1 MPALISR
8 TLIMLLFLMTAAA
21 NGAERRY
28 TVTAPD
34 GVPIAVQES
43 GNPDSPAIIFIHG
56 LLGSHLNWRRQI
68 ADPQLQRFRLIT
80 FDLRGHG
87 LSGKPDTDAAYREG
101 RRWAD
106 DLAAVINKSQAKRP
120 VLVGWSLGGAVISAY
135 LAEYGDS
142 RIGGALYVGGVVELT
157 PALITAHPAIYRD
170 MTASDLQTH
179 LDGEREFL
187 RLCFY
192 QQPDRDN
199 VERLLANAAMASWTM
214 QRNVPQIQV
223 PAEKA
228 LSSARV
234 PLLFIYGQHD
244 ELVNADASLKRAKAI
259 NPRIRSDIYANA
271 GHAPFMEDAARFN
284 AQLEDFADDAVAR
297 VSRTHAQKAM

>member
-1 MPALISR
+1 MHALISR
-8 TLIMLLFLMTAAA
+8 TLIILLFLMTAAA
-21 NGAERRY
+21 HGAERGY

-34 GVPIAVQES
+34 GVSIAVQES
-43 GNPDSPAIIFIHG
+43 GSPNGPAIIFIHG

-68 ADPQLQRFRLIT
+68 ADPRLQRFRLIT

-87 LSGKPDTDAAYREG
+87 LSGKPDTDAAYQEG
-101 RRWAD
+101 RRWGD
-106 DLAAVINKSQAKRP
+106 DLAAVISQSRASHP

-135 LAEYGDS
+135 LAEHGDS

-157 PALITAHPAIYRD
+157 PALIPAHPAIYRD
-170 MTASDLQTH
+170 MTADDLQTH

-192 QQPDRDN
+192 QQPDRDIF
-199 VERLLANAAMASWTM
+199 ERLLANAALASWTM
-214 QRNVPQIQV
+214 QRNVPRIQV

-228 LSSARV
+228 LSNARV
-234 PLLFIYGQHD
+234 PLLFIYGRHD
-244 ELVNADASLKRAKAI
+244 ALVNADASLKRAKAI
-259 NPRIRSDIYANA
+259 NPRIQSEWYARA

-284 AQLEDFADDAVAR
+284 AQLEEFADNAVAR
-297 VSRTHAQKAM
+297 VSRAHPRKAM

>member
-8 TLIMLLFLMTAAA
+8 TLIILLFLMTAAA
-21 NGAERRY
+21 NGAERRF

-34 GVPIAVQES
+34 SVPIAVQES
-43 GNPDSPAIIFIHG
+43 GNPNGPAIIFIHG
-56 LLGSHLNWRRQI
+56 LLGSHLNWNRQI
-68 ADPQLQRFRLIT
+68 ADPRLQRFRLIT

-101 RRWAD
+101 RRWGD

-157 PALITAHPAIYRD
+157 PALIPAHPAIYRD
-170 MTASDLQTH
+170 MTAADLQTH

-192 QQPDRDN
+192 QQPDRDTF
-199 VERLLANAAMASWTM
+199 ERLLANAAMASWTM
-214 QRNVPQIQV
+214 QRNVPRIAV

-228 LSSARV
+228 LNATRV

-244 ELVNADASLKRAKAI
+244 ALVNPEASLKRASAI
-259 NPRIRSDIYANA
+259 NPHIRSDIYANA
-271 GHAPFMEDAARFN
+271 GHAPFMEDAAQFN
-284 AQLEDFADDAVAR
+284 AQLEEFADDAVAR
-297 VSRTHAQKAM
+297 VSKAQPR